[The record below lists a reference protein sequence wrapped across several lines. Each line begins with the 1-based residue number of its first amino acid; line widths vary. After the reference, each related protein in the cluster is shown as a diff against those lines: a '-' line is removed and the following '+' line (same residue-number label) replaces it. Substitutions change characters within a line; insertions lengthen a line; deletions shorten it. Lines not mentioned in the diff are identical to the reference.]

1 MDRLAAKKSPAKN
14 LWELKPKLRIRSKSL
29 RSRLLALH
37 ADLFDIDAKVSKF
50 SAHYPAHITSLEKM
64 VIVLED
70 RRFFKHF
77 GVDLRSVVRELLRLL
92 TGRRHGG
99 ASTIDMQFVRT
110 VTGYKALTLKRKLYE
125 CLLATI
131 IQRRYTKIQIL
142 RSYLNCA
149 FFGSHLVGAD
159 KAAHRIFGEAAKA
172 LSDEQAAFIA
182 AMLVCPKPIQPT
194 SEWESRVQRRAQY
207 GYSIYIRSKNRFDQY
222 PT

>member
-1 MDRLAAKKSPAKN
+1 MDAKKPLSKN
-14 LWELKPKLRIRSKSL
+14 LWELKPKLRIRSNTL
-29 RSRLLALH
+29 RNRLLALH
-37 ADLFDIDAKVSKF
+37 ADLFDIDAKVGKF
-50 SAHYPAHITSLEKM
+50 SAYYPAHITSLEKM

-92 TGRRHGG
+92 TGRKHGG

-131 IQRRYTKIQIL
+131 VQRRYTKIQIL

-149 FFGSHLVGAD
+149 FFGSHILGAD
-159 KAAHRIFGEAAKA
+159 KAAQRVFGVPAAT

-182 AMLVCPKPIQPT
+182 AMLVCPRPT
-194 SEWESRVQRRAQY
+194 RPRPEWESRIQRRAQY
-207 GYSIYIRSKNRFDQY
+207 GYSIYIRNKNRFDQY
-222 PT
+222 PA